1 MTELGMTPAARS
13 RVAANAPAPTP
24 QSMRIEFVSACDGKP
39 ADLLNRKLD
48 EMAARTAEPT

>member
-1 MTELGMTPAARS
+1 MTPAARS
-13 RVAANAPAPTP
+13 RVAVGTMAATP
-24 QSMRIEFVSACDGKP
+24 EAMRIEFVSACDGKS